1 MRRHALTVL
10 ILVGAG
16 AAIVP
21 SLQRAIMAEA
31 GRSRPTEE
39 ALFLSAETLK
49 RLSFGCE
56 GLLADLYWVRI
67 VRYYGQ
73 RAFRPGQRF
82 DLLEPLLDI
91 ITTLDPQFEAA
102 YRLGALF
109 LALPPPGGAGQ
120 PQRALALLDRGIAAN
135 PEEWRLILDK
145 GFISLWELRDYA
157 GAAETFDRA
166 SRHPRAPAWTKG
178 LAAAAYARA
187 GRREIARRLW
197 LERYHQAENE
207 LMRKNAAFQLA
218 CLDALE
224 EIERLSGA
232 VARFRARHGRR
243 PRSWDELITSGIVT
257 RHPVDPFGFPYVLD
271 EKTAEVR
278 LSPESPIVLPR
289 L

>member
-1 MRRHALTVL
+1 MRRRALT
-10 ILVGAG
+10 ILMIVAAG
-16 AAIVP
+16 AALIPPV
-21 SLQRAIMAEA
+21 QRAIEAEA

-39 ALFLSAETLK
+39 ALYLSADTLK

-56 GLLADLYWVRI
+56 GVLADLYWVRT
-67 VRYYGQ
+67 VQYYGQ
-73 RAFRPGQRF
+73 RAFRPGRRF

-91 ITTLDPQFEAA
+91 ITTLDPQFQAA

-109 LALPPPGGAGQ
+109 LALPPPGGAGH
-120 PQRALALLDRGIAAN
+120 PRRALALLDRGIAAN
-135 PEEWRLILDK
+135 PDEWRLILDK
-145 GFISLWELRDYA
+145 GFIFLWELRDYA

-178 LAAAAYARA
+178 LAAAVYVRA

-207 LMRKNAAFQLA
+207 LMKKNAAFQLA

-232 VARFRARHGRR
+232 VAQFRARHGRP
-243 PRSWDELITSGIVT
+243 PRSWDDLITSGILT
-257 RHPVDPFGFPYVLD
+257 RHPVDPFGFPYLLD

-278 LSPESPIVLPR
+278 LSSESPIVLPR